1 MVRIGKQEERRNR
14 CPKKHRAPALKTGP
28 KAEAKSYNTHVNA
41 VEGTLAETSFIPK
54 IK

>member
-28 KAEAKSYNTHVNA
+28 KAEPTPYNTHINA
-41 VEGTLAETSFIPK
+41 VEGALAKTSFIPK